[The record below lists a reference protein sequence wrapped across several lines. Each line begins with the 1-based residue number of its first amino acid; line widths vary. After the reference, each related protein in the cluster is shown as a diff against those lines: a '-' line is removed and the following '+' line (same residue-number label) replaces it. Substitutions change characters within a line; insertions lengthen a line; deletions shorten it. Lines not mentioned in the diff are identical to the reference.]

1 MTSEYT
7 DTPRGANPAPAIR
20 FESLDVRPKDV
31 VQIAVDVWLADVC
44 GAAWATR
51 EAMKVAAFIA
61 HYVRTGA
68 RGDVS
73 MKDIEVACSMRRDDL
88 PAALT
93 LLKMFGMIDGFTIE
107 RGLLTVAGRLAMTQT
122 IKILDLK
129 AKLDQF
135 RPTVAATRTTD
146 PRQIEEAR
154 TAPEILLDIPS
165 VNQAAFAKAFSP
177 FLRRN

>member
-1 MTSEYT
+1 MTGDDFE
-7 DTPRGANPAPAIR
+7 TPRSGNPAPAIR

-31 VQIAVDVWLADVC
+31 VQIAADVWLADVC
-44 GAAWATR
+44 AAAWATR
-51 EAMKVAAFIA
+51 EAMKAAAFVA
-61 HYVRTGA
+61 HYVRSGA
-68 RGDVS
+68 RGDVT
-73 MKDIEVACSMRRDDL
+73 MKDIEVACSIRRDDL
-88 PAALT
+88 PAALS
-93 LLKMFGMIDGFTIE
+93 LLKMFGMIDSFAIE

-129 AKLDQF
+129 AKLDAL
-135 RPTVAATRTTD
+135 RPTIATARTTD
-146 PRQIEEAR
+146 PRQIDDAR